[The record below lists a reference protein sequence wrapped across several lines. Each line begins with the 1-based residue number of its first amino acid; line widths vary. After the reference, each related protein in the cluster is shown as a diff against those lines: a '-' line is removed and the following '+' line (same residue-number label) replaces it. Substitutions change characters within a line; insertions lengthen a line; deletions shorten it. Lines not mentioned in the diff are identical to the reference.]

1 MGVANAVARIDNLEF
16 LADVIPPTVP
26 FKQIREK
33 KNKAAK
39 DAEVGQPQLMMT
51 GVQKILP
58 IGAPNGSKKN
68 GNGKA
73 KSRATTSETIETL
86 TGNGATEE
94 DARNMVEEGGDS
106 RVEELKP
113 RKNGLERFLFDK
125 SKSHDG
131 ETS

>member
-73 KSRATTSETIETL
+73 RSRAITSETIETL
-86 TGNGATEE
+86 AGNGATEE
-94 DARNMVEEGGDS
+94 DARNMVEEGDGG
-106 RVEELKP
+106 VEEPKP

-131 ETS
+131 ETN